1 MQTHPS
7 CQFTLRQDEVS
18 KGDTIY
24 QKQCQTHPQYYFNN
38 LGMVHMKLKK
48 YNMAIYYFSKAVK
61 FLEKSNDK
69 VIGNSNIQKNPKWN
83 PNEAIS
89 NTAS

>member
-1 MQTHPS
+1 
-7 CQFTLRQDEVS
+7 
-18 KGDTIY
+18 
-24 QKQCQTHPQYYFNN
+24 
-38 LGMVHMKLKK
+38 MVHMKLKK

-89 NTAS
+89 NTVS